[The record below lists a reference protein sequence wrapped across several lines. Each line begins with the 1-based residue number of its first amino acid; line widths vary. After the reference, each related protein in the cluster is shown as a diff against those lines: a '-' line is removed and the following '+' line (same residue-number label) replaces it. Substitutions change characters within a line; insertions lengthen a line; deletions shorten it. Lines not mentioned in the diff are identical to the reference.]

1 MGRELFPFER
11 GRAHLWAVGL
21 VPENRGNTPENRSRF
36 SIIGQLTLSFFFC
49 YSGDAME
56 RGHFAKVTKMGRNGQ
71 KSRRHLRFLNA
82 AEYLVRHLQRP
93 ALSTGCDIDI
103 IDIIGPKLMPQSTIF
118 HTLWLFNVAMENGP
132 FIDVL
137 PIKNGDFP
145 LLC

>member
-1 MGRELFPFER
+1 
-11 GRAHLWAVGL
+11 
-21 VPENRGNTPENRSRF
+21 
-36 SIIGQLTLSFFFC
+36 
-49 YSGDAME
+49 
-56 RGHFAKVTKMGRNGQ
+56 MGRNGQ

-93 ALSTGCDIDI
+93 ALSMGCDIDI
-103 IDIIGPKLMPQSTIF
+103 IIIIGPKLMPQSTIF

-132 FIDVL
+132 FIDGL